1 MSMAV
6 SEKGKAAMDRAEKF
20 GEDLELLTAKLS
32 RDMQPKE
39 REGLSAL
46 KNRLL
51 ELQRSNVVKINHS
64 VMELVCAKPLVQ
76 KSYEVRVEHQ
86 LEVPLTCDL
95 YATKGDGNHIVEIE
109 TGFIPPE
116 HALDPSTYLLAR
128 IASKITRYSSHTGKF
143 ALGTPPHYIL
153 PIPQELL
160 KTPRSRTPKDL
171 KAIKT
176 LCDLYY
182 TNPPVTLD
190 EVRNARL
197 HSLYAIDV
205 DNLTAQEIDVE
216 TYTGNRLS
224 SLANFART

>member
-1 MSMAV
+1 
-6 SEKGKAAMDRAEKF
+6 
-20 GEDLELLTAKLS
+20 
-32 RDMQPKE
+32 
-39 REGLSAL
+39 
-46 KNRLL
+46 
-51 ELQRSNVVKINHS
+51 
-64 VMELVCAKPLVQ
+64 
-76 KSYEVRVEHQ
+76 
-86 LEVPLTCDL
+86 
-95 YATKGDGNHIVEIE
+95 
-109 TGFIPPE
+109 
-116 HALDPSTYLLAR
+116 
-128 IASKITRYSSHTGKF
+128 
-143 ALGTPPHYIL
+143 
-153 PIPQELL
+153 L

-197 HSLYAIDV
+197 HSLYVIDV